1 MGKNYSKSLTEYN
14 ITNPITKD
22 SNDSNPSKILTTN
35 PIIKDSNDSNPSK
48 ILTIIDSKINEIFAK
63 TLVTQKFSNITNNP
77 LELKIYVF
85 KKEEI
90 LFSSFYCQIGDSIK
104 VVSKVI
110 KKEKAEQKYTD
121 SIASGNAAIFV
132 GHDPDDENKIIIN
145 MGNIPPKSDVV
156 FISEFIYTTES
167 SNKKYEF
174 EIFRNL
180 PIFVGKDNVIYEN
193 CELKGKINIKLKN
206 EIINIE
212 KNILM
217 KNLTI
222 VDEKYKNEKRNDYI
236 INYKIDI
243 LPSFSWGNL
252 DYIPSSKIYF
262 DSNQNEPLALIQK
275 YSFVNNETSYF
286 IQYKFKR
293 EIENNTDDKK
303 ENENNPAL
311 FIFLVDQSGSMRGT
325 AINIC
330 SKALLIFLQSLP
342 VGSYYQIIGFGS
354 NYELY
359 DKIPKEY
366 NKENINNSIK
376 IIEGLKAN
384 LGGTNIYSPL
394 EHIYNDESYDK
405 INLPRNI
412 FLLTD
417 GGIDNKKETLELIER
432 NNKKFII
439 YSIGIGNRFDE
450 DLIKNAGILGKG
462 NYNFCKDTNNLTS
475 IIVSEINKST
485 SNFVTN
491 LKIHTNLDDNNFI
504 NNNKEQNIFRNN
516 EIFNLYY
523 IKNDKNIID
532 KIELNVKYKEMD
544 NKDIEKNIEII
555 AEKIE
560 NGEDLT
566 KLIINN
572 YITHSD
578 LSEEEKLKL
587 ALKYQ
592 IFTKE
597 TSLFAEVE
605 LSNKISE
612 KMKLEILGDKE
623 NNIFKKVRQK
633 KEPLISRKC
642 NFFLSGIMPYTREKK
657 DNKDEFMIKKKN
669 SLYNNYNDS
678 ITINKNDKINN
689 KISSKKIDGNL
700 AYNGGFKKESKN
712 KSCCVTKFNEEN
724 IIMKKNESNGTDSI
738 MKMINTQDFIEGS
751 WEENEYTKKIIEKY
765 KKEYEL
771 LKGLK
776 NKNMNDK
783 IALTIL
789 IIYYINKEH
798 SNLLNDLIMIM
809 KKAKLFI
816 HKNTNDNYENLIKE
830 VGLN

>member
-293 EIENNTDDKK
+293 EIENNTDTK

-311 FIFLVDQSGSMRGT
+311 FIFLVDQSGSMSGT

-439 YSIGIGNRFDE
+439 YSIGIGNSFDE

-485 SNFVTN
+485 SNFATN
-491 LKIHTNLDDNNFI
+491 LKITNLDDNNFI

-572 YITHSD
+572 YIIHSD

-633 KEPLISRKC
+633 KEIKIYSKC
-642 NFFLSGIMPYTREKK
+642 EYNVNAKIYSKSKMK
-657 DNKDEFMIKKKN
+657 DNYDRLIIKNK
-669 SLYNNYNDS
+669 SLNCDNNIIAKSNK
-678 ITINKNDKINN
+678 INKNNNIIKIIN
-689 KISSKKIDGNL
+689 KDINVPYNEGFIKPLKI
-700 AYNGGFKKESKN
+700 